1 MAELTS
7 GVDFGAYHLSANPTL
22 YQPQLQNNF
31 KFVFPDF
38 QRLLKEG
45 KSGEEED
52 AYIYDVSN
60 SLMVALRST
69 DVPSY
74 DQGVIPIRRGNSV
87 AKYAGTI
94 TWNDLR
100 MSFNSFEGSHTKDA
114 ILAWRALSYNVKRDT
129 IACLDNVDIPY
140 KQDCFLLEYS
150 GDWRLQRQW
159 KIINAFPT
167 TVSFSNYDFT
177 AENSPV
183 TIDLTLA
190 YDRAEIFYT

>member
-7 GVDFGAYHLSANPTL
+7 GVDFGAYHLSANPSL

-45 KSGEEED
+45 KTGDEED
-52 AYIYDVSN
+52 AYIYNVSN
-60 SLMVALRST
+60 SLTVALRST

-74 DQGVIPIRRGNSV
+74 DQNVVTIRRGNSM

-94 TWNDLR
+94 EWTPIR

-114 ILAWRALSYNVKRDT
+114 ILAWRSLSYNVQRDT
-129 IACLDNVDIPY
+129 VACLDNVEVPY

-150 GDWRLQRQW
+150 PDWRLQRQW
-159 KIINAFPT
+159 KIINGFPT
-167 TVSFSNYDFT
+167 TVSFSNYDNE
-177 AENSPV
+177 AQNSPV
-183 TIDLTLA
+183 TIDLTLQ
-190 YDRAEIFYT
+190 YDRAIVVYD